1 MEAVQVFEG
10 DGVDH
15 YKPKAKPL
23 DLRTFCEVKILGRD
37 ISENATVEVNEN
49 RNPWTIRI
57 VCGGGISG
65 AGAICD
71 FLTEMYEE
79 ARRPTIG
86 NPTYKFDFTFRGR
99 VARGCF
105 IKECA
110 TEMNMNGDEFNH
122 FEIIA
127 DTLQ

>member
-1 MEAVQVFEG
+1 MEPVQVYEG

-15 YKPKAKPL
+15 YTPKAKPL

-37 ISENATVEVNEN
+37 ISENATVEVNEH
-49 RNPWTIRI
+49 RIPWTIRVI
-57 VCGGGISG
+57 CGGGIRG
-65 AGAICD
+65 TGAICD
-71 FLTEMYEE
+71 FLTEMHDE
-79 ARRPTIG
+79 ARKPTIG

-99 VARGCF
+99 TARGCLVR
-105 IKECA
+105 EC
-110 TEMNMNGDEFNH
+110 TFEMNVNGESFSH